1 MATPALMC
9 VGATLEGDVQ
19 VGQGVI
25 LHPHCHISAQPGA
38 AVVIGARTIV
48 EELVVI
54 KSTHGTVSI
63 GEQCLL
69 QVGCR
74 IQDSSIGKSSDIEI
88 KACLLN
94 SQVGNNC
101 SVGAMCF
108 LDGEIVTGGVSIHA
122 PSNRPVGGRDVDTHT
137 ALLDSLLEDTRRR
150 IAKAVDLEAVPVPDS
165 SQL

>member
-1 MATPALMC
+1 VPLKEVSLLGTPRRVAVAITVMATPALMC

-19 VGQGVI
+19 IGQGVI
-25 LHPHCHISAQPGA
+25 LHPHCHISGACIYMCMSMCVFVFVYVYVYVCVCVRVCVRVVNTANQTAQPGA

-74 IQDSSIGKSSDIEI
+74 
-88 KACLLN
+88 
-94 SQVGNNC
+94 
-101 SVGAMCF
+101 
-108 LDGEIVTGGVSIHA
+108 
-122 PSNRPVGGRDVDTHT
+122 
-137 ALLDSLLEDTRRR
+137 
-150 IAKAVDLEAVPVPDS
+150 
-165 SQL
+165 